1 MEADRIFE
9 CNFGFA
15 CCALSVI
22 MISYLIT
29 NYIYRNNKNYS
40 ANNRPIIP
48 MKAPGATHRA
58 FFVLRRKRT
67 EAGDDM
73 TIQPSAAQPPSAVP
87 AAPSVI
93 RMNRVG
99 KRFETGLAA
108 VDNVDMHIR
117 EGELVSFVGPSGCG
131 KSTLFRLIAGL
142 SRPSEG
148 AIEIV
153 GEEPDQA
160 RRRNTISYVF
170 QDATLL
176 PWSNVWENIVLPLK
190 LRRVP
195 KRILKDE
202 AARALELVGLQDYAK
217 ALPRQLSGGM
227 KMRVSIARALITHP
241 KLLLMDEPFGALDE
255 MTRQSLQN
263 ELLDIWRKSPGMTI
277 LFVTHNMFEAVFLST
292 RIAVMTPRPGRISR
306 WVDVPVPYPRD
317 ERFRTTSDF
326 SGYVERVS
334 NALHGGHRT
343 RGAWE

>member
-1 MEADRIFE
+1 
-9 CNFGFA
+9 
-15 CCALSVI
+15 
-22 MISYLIT
+22 
-29 NYIYRNNKNYS
+29 
-40 ANNRPIIP
+40 
-48 MKAPGATHRA
+48 
-58 FFVLRRKRT
+58 
-67 EAGDDM
+67 M

-176 PWSNVWENIVLPLK
+176 PWSNVWKISYC
-190 LRRVP
+190 RSS
-195 KRILKDE
+195 
-202 AARALELVGLQDYAK
+202 
-217 ALPRQLSGGM
+217 SG
-227 KMRVSIARALITHP
+227 A
-241 KLLLMDEPFGALDE
+241 
-255 MTRQSLQN
+255 
-263 ELLDIWRKSPGMTI
+263 
-277 LFVTHNMFEAVFLST
+277 
-292 RIAVMTPRPGRISR
+292 SR
-306 WVDVPVPYPRD
+306 
-317 ERFRTTSDF
+317 
-326 SGYVERVS
+326 SGS
-334 NALHGGHRT
+334 
-343 RGAWE
+343 